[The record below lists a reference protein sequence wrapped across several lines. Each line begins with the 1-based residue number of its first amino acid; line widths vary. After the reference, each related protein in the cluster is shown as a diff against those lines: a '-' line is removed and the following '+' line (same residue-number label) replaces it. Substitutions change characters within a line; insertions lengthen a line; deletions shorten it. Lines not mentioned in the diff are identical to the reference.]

1 MTFGQDDKVIKE
13 LQAQTEAYLSEEEQK
28 MEQAIRWLSITA
40 LLYLSYALTYRQIYK
55 IFASFF
61 AENLKQRREKSLEN

>member
-28 MEQAIRWLSITA
+28 MEQAIRWLSITT
-40 LLYLSYALTYRQIYK
+40 LLSISYALTYRQIY
-55 IFASFF
+55 
-61 AENLKQRREKSLEN
+61 